1 LFGQCR
7 FKKIFWPAVAGLS
20 ALQRGM
26 ALCAGFR
33 LPALDYLLIALAS
46 NLSCSLP
53 AHMGSTRHNLNGFF
67 MNIFSNNAS
76 VRDLCSVLKSN

>member
-46 NLSCSLP
+46 KLSCSLP
-53 AHMGSTRHNLNGFF
+53 AHMGRY
-67 MNIFSNNAS
+67 APQ
-76 VRDLCSVLKSN
+76 LKWFLHEYILE